1 MVFFRSG
8 SIITDFK
15 IVVNKSSKNEAQSN
29 ITKIIHDLLSR
40 RVNVTYSGQDYVVD
54 EVTVTN
60 SMGQNTSKHICVN
73 EYIKFK
79 FKLFFKNWFIV
90 SIWNIKLLLQ
100 NVPTIHRIDISIYLC
115 SLRVVSSIARNFH
128 VFFLN
133 TCKGSRKVFRGKT
146 TLLMKAS
153 RSSTEKIET

>member
-1 MVFFRSG
+1 M
-8 SIITDFK
+8 
-15 IVVNKSSKNEAQSN
+15 VNKSSKNKAQSN

-79 FKLFFKNWFIV
+79 FKLFFKN
-90 SIWNIKLLLQ
+90 
-100 NVPTIHRIDISIYLC
+100 
-115 SLRVVSSIARNFH
+115 
-128 VFFLN
+128 
-133 TCKGSRKVFRGKT
+133 
-146 TLLMKAS
+146 
-153 RSSTEKIET
+153 